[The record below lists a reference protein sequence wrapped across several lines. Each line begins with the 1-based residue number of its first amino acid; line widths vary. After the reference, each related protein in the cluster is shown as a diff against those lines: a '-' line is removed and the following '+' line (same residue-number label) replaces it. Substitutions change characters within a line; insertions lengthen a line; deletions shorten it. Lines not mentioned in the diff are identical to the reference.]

1 MLPFADLAIRKDRY
15 FLHREGSAM
24 PDLHSSFNWV
34 VIMKSWQRAQRHRHS
49 IYCPSWQVSTIAC
62 RLPSRGLI
70 I

>member
-34 VIMKSWQRAQRHRHS
+34 VIMNPLHRGQR
-49 IYCPSWQVSTIAC
+49 IGIEPIVPSGRFPRSLSGSHHVD
-62 RLPSRGLI
+62 
-70 I
+70 